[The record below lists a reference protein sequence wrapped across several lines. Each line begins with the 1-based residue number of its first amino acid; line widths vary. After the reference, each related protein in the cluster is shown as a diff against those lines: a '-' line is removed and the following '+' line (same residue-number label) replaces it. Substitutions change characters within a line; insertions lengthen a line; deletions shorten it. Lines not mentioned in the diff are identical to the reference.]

1 MYFDKDHDHYLLFVD
16 MLISVFIMKFC
27 DTESM
32 ATWLMSITDI
42 EHNRLNIRALQ
53 HSIKYN
59 RLEPNYVCDH

>member
-1 MYFDKDHDHYLLFVD
+1 MYFDKDHNPLFVD
-16 MLISVFIMKFC
+16 MLISIFIMKLC

-53 HSIKYN
+53 HSIMYN
-59 RLEPNYVCDH
+59 RLEPNYIAI